1 MGMKSFPWQNLLR
14 PHPLFVSL
22 PREEIESLLGDEGS
36 QERRYSQDA
45 VILNEGEVGDSI
57 FLIGSGAVQVTL
69 RGTGGPVTLLAV
81 LQAGDIFGEMAVLEH
96 TPRSA
101 TVFAKEGCVLLEI
114 TGERI
119 RALLDAHPRMQVVMY
134 TLVRDRLR
142 QWFHRL
148 GVGDPPN
155 P

>member
-1 MGMKSFPWQNLLR
+1 MQSFPWQSLLR
-14 PHPLFVSL
+14 SHPLFVSL
-22 PREEIESLLGDEGS
+22 PREELESLLGDEGS
-36 QERRYSQDA
+36 RERHFPPDA
-45 VILNEGEVGDSI
+45 AILHEGEVGDSI
-57 FLIGSGAVQVTL
+57 FLVGSGAVQVTL

-101 TVFAKEGCVLLEI
+101 TVSAKEECVLLEI
-114 TGERI
+114 AGERI
-119 RALLDAHPRMQVVMY
+119 RALLEAHPRMQVVMY

-148 GVGDPPN
+148 GVRDPS
-155 P
+155 

>member
-1 MGMKSFPWQNLLR
+1 MKSFSWQSLLR

-22 PREEIESLLGDEGS
+22 PHEEIESLLGDEGS

-45 VILNEGEVGDSI
+45 VILHEGEVGDSI

-81 LQAGDIFGEMAVLEH
+81 LEAGDIFGEMAVLEH

-101 TVFAKEGCVLLEI
+101 TVSAKEECVLLEI

-134 TLVRDRLR
+134 TLVRDRLK
-142 QWFHRL
+142 QWFHLL
-148 GVGDPPN
+148 GVEDLH
-155 P
+155 